1 MCLRSQ
7 RGCQDPS
14 VLRVGV
20 RAAPLAVAAERALRA
35 PASGAQRAHALPAR
49 PRPSEVAW
57 RRAYLHRSRDAA
69 RRASALRCTWRRL
82 RSGSRHVASFSWVI
96 WIGDADV
103 GATAA
108 RPRAS
113 ARGAR
118 GDGAHE
124 GGWTLPFTPRPR
136 DRLPPRWR
144 DTGGRRTSAPAP
156 APTIAL
162 ARPCAPARARR
173 YSTSSTQRPQSS
185 ALTARRRSVS
195 ARASVRRLHCG
206 PRAPLRAPRAALAL

>member
-35 PASGAQRAHALPAR
+35 PASRAQRAHALPAR

-96 WIGDADV
+96 GLAMLTWARLLLGLALLLAVRAETEHTREDGPCHSLLDLETDYVRDGETQAIA
-103 GATAA
+103 AHRRLRLRPLSRWLAHA
-108 RPRAS
+108 RP
-113 ARGAR
+113 
-118 GDGAHE
+118 
-124 GGWTLPFTPRPR
+124 
-136 DRLPPRWR
+136 
-144 DTGGRRTSAPAP
+144 
-156 APTIAL
+156 
-162 ARPCAPARARR
+162 RARR

>member
-7 RGCQDPS
+7 RGCQDPA

-69 RRASALRCTWRRL
+69 RRASPRRCTWRRL
-82 RSGSRHVASFSWVI
+82 FPPRGEFFVGD

-185 ALTARRRSVS
+185 ALTARRRSGS
-195 ARASVRRLHCG
+195 PRASVRRLHCG